1 MIRKLIVSI
10 FYYALSINAM
20 ATIHQEAQALLDNGK
35 YQHAY
40 HLLNDNETNLAG
52 DPDFDYLLGTA
63 AVMTKNYEQ
72 AIYVFERVLVLR
84 PNHAGAR
91 LDMAISY
98 YHLGNYEYAKREL
111 QIILKLYRKSAPKP
125 ILNAVN
131 SYLSRIEDKL
141 TKFKQSYTASLSIGI
156 DDNVNARS
164 DYETVMGATLAEKVK
179 TSNKTVTLGALYS
192 YNHSNT
198 LSSSYNILL
207 DASDYINHSEL
218 NKSKIFLKTSLK
230 KDHGLWSASI
240 GPSLTISKLDG
251 EKLYTQKALDMSVS
265 RQTSKTTLTTFS
277 LNESRMRFDKDSN
290 KSSDTDKTTATLRGS
305 KSFKDYRL
313 TLSMFAINEKSMG
326 ERADGDN
333 KVKGL
338 NVSASTK
345 FLSGVGNV
353 KIAYQQNEYQ
363 QLNTLFMVERK
374 DRKPTLSLGYNFP
387 VSKDVTASINFSH
400 IKSLSNIDLYDYQK
414 NQISIT
420 FNTKLF

>member
-265 RQTSKTTLTTFS
+265 RQTSKTTLTTIS

-290 KSSDTDKTTATLRGS
+290 KSSDTDKTTVTLRGS

>member
-10 FYYALSINAM
+10 FYYALSVNSM
-20 ATIHQEAQALLDNGK
+20 AAIFDDAKTLLDNGK

-40 HLLNDNETNLAG
+40 QLLDDNEASLAG

-98 YHLGNYEYAKREL
+98 FHLGNYEYAKREL

-290 KSSDTDKTTATLRGS
+290 KSSDTDKTTATIRGS

-326 ERADGDN
+326 GRADGDN

>member
-1 MIRKLIVSI
+1 MAAI
-10 FYYALSINAM
+10 FDDAK
-20 ATIHQEAQALLDNGK
+20 TLLDNGK

-40 HLLNDNETNLAG
+40 QLLDDNEASLAG

-98 YHLGNYEYAKREL
+98 FHLGNYEYAKREL

-290 KSSDTDKTTATLRGS
+290 KSSDTDKTTATIRGS

-326 ERADGDN
+326 GRADGDN

>member
-1 MIRKLIVSI
+1 
-10 FYYALSINAM
+10 M
-20 ATIHQEAQALLDNGK
+20 ATIHQEAKALLDNGK

-40 HLLNDNETNLAG
+40 QLLDDNEANLAG

-98 YHLGNYEYAKREL
+98 FHLGNYEYAKREL

-125 ILNAVN
+125 ILNAVT
-131 SYLSRIEDKL
+131 SYLSKIEDKL

-198 LSSSYNILL
+198 LSSSYNVLL
-207 DASDYINHSEL
+207 DASDYTNHSEL

-290 KSSDTDKTTATLRGS
+290 KSSDTDKTTATIRGS

-313 TLSMFAINEKSMG
+313 TLSMFAIKEKAMG